1 MLGLSRPRDPRREPY
16 LRVGGR
22 QPVERENKRSDER
35 LSVSV
40 RLCEREIEKPRIP
53 DEPLAVEGTEGE
65 EGTNEEIGTTLL
77 WRINCTVRD
86 TSCFVDRANI
96 IRLVSGLPS
105 RGA

>member
-1 MLGLSRPRDPRREPY
+1 MLGLSRPRHPRREPY

-40 RLCEREIEKPRIP
+40 RVKLRIP
-53 DEPLAVEGTEGE
+53 DEPLVVEVTEGE
-65 EGTNEEIGTTLL
+65 EGTNEEIGTLL
-77 WRINCTVRD
+77 LRINCTVRD

-96 IRLVSGLPS
+96 IRLASGSMP
-105 RGA
+105 